1 MTDDVRKL
9 EHEVEIARSRLR
21 SDLSVLS
28 SPRTYAAL
36 KEDLKSEANS
46 KVNDLI
52 DRLKARAAANPAAAL
67 AIGAGIAW
75 RVIERPPIAAALIGA
90 GLFSLFRTTPVKSSP
105 FQQRD
110 YFAEGRQRLT
120 EQVSDFAEDLRDEA
134 ADMARSA
141 ASHAG
146 NAAGAAA
153 EKVRDFASAATAQA
167 QERASSASHLASQ
180 AINDATELAGELPAR
195 AGRMI
200 QKASL
205 VAEDAISD
213 SDTRDK
219 LLLGTAGLAVA
230 TVLGIAFQRAMSST
244 ERNHP

>member
-1 MTDDVRKL
+1 MTNDVRKL

-28 SPRTYAAL
+28 SPRTYAAF

-46 KVNDLI
+46 TVNNLI
-52 DRLKARAAANPAAAL
+52 DGLKARAAANPAAAL
-67 AIGAGIAW
+67 AIGAGITW
-75 RVIERPPIAAALIGA
+75 RVIERPPIAALIGA

-105 FQQRD
+105 FQHRD

-120 EQVSDFAEDLRDEA
+120 EQVSDFAEQIREEA
-134 ADMARSA
+134 VDMARSA
-141 ASHAG
+141 TSHGG
-146 NAAGAAA
+146 NAAGVAA
-153 EKVRDFASAATAQA
+153 EKMREFASAAAAQA
-167 QERASSASHLASQ
+167 HEQASSASHLASQ
-180 AINDATELAGELPAR
+180 AINDATELARELPAR
-195 AGRMI
+195 VGRTI

-219 LLLGTAGLAVA
+219 LLLGAAGLAVA
-230 TVLGIAFQRAMSST
+230 TALGIAFQRSMSSS
-244 ERNHP
+244 E

>member
-1 MTDDVRKL
+1 MMNYVTKL

-28 SPRTYAAL
+28 SPRTYAAF

-46 KVNDLI
+46 KVNDLF
-52 DRLKARAAANPAAAL
+52 DSLKARAAANPAAAL

-110 YFAEGRQRLT
+110 YLAEGRQRLT
-120 EQVSDFAEDLRDEA
+120 EQVSDFAEELQDGA
-134 ADMARSA
+134 IDMARSA

-146 NAAGAAA
+146 NAAGSAA
-153 EKVRDFASAATAQA
+153 EKMRDFASAATAQA
-167 QERASSASHLASQ
+167 QERASSARHLGSQ
-180 AINDATELAGELPAR
+180 AIDDATELAGELPAK

-200 QKASL
+200 KKASL
-205 VAEDAISD
+205 AVDGAISD
-213 SDTRDK
+213 DETRDK
-219 LLLGTAGLAVA
+219 LLFGAAGLAVA
-230 TVLGIAFQRAMSST
+230 TALGIAFQRAMSSS
-244 ERNHP
+244 E

>member
-1 MTDDVRKL
+1 MTNDVRKL

-28 SPRTYAAL
+28 SPRTYAAF

-46 KVNDLI
+46 TVNNLI
-52 DRLKARAAANPAAAL
+52 DGLKARAAANPAAAL
-67 AIGAGIAW
+67 AIGAGITW

-105 FQQRD
+105 FQHRD

-120 EQVSDFAEDLRDEA
+120 EQVSDFAEQIREEA
-134 ADMARSA
+134 VDMARSA
-141 ASHAG
+141 TSHGG
-146 NAAGAAA
+146 NAAGVAA
-153 EKVRDFASAATAQA
+153 EKMREFASAAAAQA
-167 QERASSASHLASQ
+167 HEQASHLASQ
-180 AINDATELAGELPAR
+180 AINNATELARELPAR
-195 AGRMI
+195 VGRTI

-219 LLLGTAGLAVA
+219 LLFGAAGLAVA
-230 TVLGIAFQRAMSST
+230 TALGIAFQRSMSSS
-244 ERNHP
+244 E